1 METKSRFVPVSLG
14 VFMLAAGLNSGTAS
28 AETPVANA
36 CPADGCTI
44 QITNVAPSGSEL
56 EITWE
61 ANFLPDVSRNHI
73 HVYWDT
79 YTAEQVSS
87 DAEAKGFTQGDW
99 VPTDIY
105 PVYVSDGALSVE
117 NRGESTTI
125 CVTAA
130 DRDHAVLDASAVQCV
145 DVSAHL

>member
-1 METKSRFVPVSLG
+1 METKSKFVPLFLG
-14 VFMLAAGLNSGTAS
+14 VFALVATISSVTVK

-44 QITNVAPSGSEL
+44 QITNVAPSGDEL

-79 YTAEQVSS
+79 FKAEEVSS
-87 DAEAKGFTQGDW
+87 DAEANGFTQGDW

-105 PVYVSDGALSVE
+105 PVYVSDGALSVA
-117 NRGESTTI
+117 NRAESTTI
-125 CVTAA
+125 CVTSA
-130 DRDHAVLDASAVQCV
+130 DRDHAVIDPSDVQCV
-145 DVSAHL
+145 DVSSHL